1 MPPRKGE
8 ARIVRP
14 CKQLNVRDAMCG
26 SPAWCSYY
34 GIRMHDWEQ
43 VDRFRVNLTR
53 GGGGRSPRTW
63 RRHDRALE
71 RYLGPRP
78 TKSLTAVENPVT

>member
-14 CKQLNVRDAMCG
+14 CKQLDVRDAMCS
-26 SPAWCSYY
+26 SPARCAYY

-43 VDRFRVNLTR
+43 VERFRANLTR
-53 GGGGRSPRTW
+53 GGGGRSKRTW

-78 TKSLTAVENPVT
+78 TNPLTAPENPVA